1 LAAPEAQWPGPALH
15 GLRPGI
21 YKPIETGVTKEAP
34 DATALLKACQRVNP
48 AFETLR
54 TEDVT
59 AYTFELPAAPY
70 CADTKRQIDL
80 QYLVDKHDMLQK
92 KCDILLVEGAGGLMV
107 PITETYLMIHLIKE
121 IEAKALLVSSPYW
134 HCAVLMY
141 PLTGASISMKKKKSS
156 RRLHNLITI
165 QSFPSGGVSRR
176 DWKSLSK
183 RKQHRPPQLL
193 KDKLLIT
200 LFFEPSTRTRSSFEV
215 AAKRLGASV
224 VHLDPSRSS
233 TKKGESLEDTFANL
247 CAMEP
252 DGVIIRHE
260 ENEAPGQLANMQMTT
275 VINAGAGNY
284 AHPTQA
290 LLDLFTIKEHFGGDI
305 EGKTIAIVG
314 DIVNSRVAS
323 SGIRL
328 LTRMGMKV
336 VLVAPKPFLP
346 QSSDLPQYE
355 NLETVLDKVD
365 VIMSLRAQLERHKK
379 PIFDDYEAYA
389 EHYCITRPGHA
400 QYRH

>member
-1 LAAPEAQWPGPALH
+1 MQHLVDTNNLSDAQIDNL
-15 GLRPGI
+15 LF
-21 YKPIETGVTKEAP
+21 
-34 DATALLKACQRVNP
+34 DTAN
-48 AFETLR
+48 F
-54 TEDVT
+54 
-59 AYTFELPAAPY
+59 
-70 CADTKRQIDL
+70 KRQ
-80 QYLVDKHDMLQK
+80 
-92 KCDILLVEGAGGLMV
+92 
-107 PITETYLMIHLIKE
+107 
-121 IEAKALLVSSPYW
+121 
-134 HCAVLMY
+134 
-141 PLTGASISMKKKKSS
+141 
-156 RRLHNLITI
+156 
-165 QSFPSGGVSRR
+165 
-176 DWKSLSK
+176 
-183 RKQHRPPQLL
+183 RPPQLL

-215 AAKRLGASV
+215 AAKRLGAAV

-290 LLDLFTIKEHFGGDI
+290 LLDLFTIKEHFDGNI

-336 VLVAPKPFLP
+336 MLVAPKPFLP

-389 EHYCITRPGHA
+389 EHYCITKERLGNRNILVLHPGPVMRNIDISDDVLEDPRCQVLEQVKNGVFMRMA
-400 QYRH
+400 ILKLLLLDC